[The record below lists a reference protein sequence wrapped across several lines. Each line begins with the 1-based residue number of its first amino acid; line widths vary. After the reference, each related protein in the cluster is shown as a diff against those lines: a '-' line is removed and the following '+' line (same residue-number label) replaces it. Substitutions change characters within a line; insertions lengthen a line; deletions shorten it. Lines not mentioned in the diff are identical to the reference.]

1 MTMSRL
7 PTPASKS
14 VAAGRSGPRNHPP
27 PQINAA
33 MRCDTAFRIVAQ
45 RHLASLGTNRE
56 ATCEGD
62 PIALHQMRVALT
74 HLRSSILFFSPM
86 VDDAITERIRDE
98 LKWLNRQLGAVRDL
112 DVAIERI
119 AAASPKLPQTLAHFQ
134 LWQEKRAEGHR
145 QLTRSLRSARYRRL
159 VERTLG
165 WIENGPWCTK
175 TAKQAARRRATP
187 IVDYAA
193 DKLAQ
198 WQAKLLKKCG
208 RLRRMGARKR
218 HRLRLLNKK
227 LTSSIDSLA
236 DLFSD
241 KRFLMQKTALKHL
254 RKAQRSLGLLN
265 DDVRSR
271 ALAAALREEGVATP
285 LEFLKPKA
293 EKRLLRATQEAYRKL
308 AALKAWK

>member
-14 VAAGRSGPRNHPP
+14 VPLRKSGPRSHPL
-27 PQINAA
+27 PQLNVAV
-33 MRCDTAFRIVAQ
+33 RCDTAFRIVAR
-45 RHLASLGTNRE
+45 RHFASLGTNRE

-62 PIALHQMRVALT
+62 PIALHQMRAALT
-74 HLRSSILFFSPM
+74 HLRTSILFFSPM

-98 LKWLNRQLGAVRDL
+98 LKWLNSELGAVRDL

-119 AAASPKLPQTLAHFQ
+119 AAANPKLSQARPHFQ
-134 LWQEKRAEGHR
+134 SWQEKRAEGHR
-145 QLTRSLRSARYRRL
+145 QLTHSLRSARYRRL
-159 VERTLG
+159 VERTSG

-187 IVDYAA
+187 IAA
-193 DKLAQ
+193 YSLDKLAQ
-198 WQAKLLKKCG
+198 WEEKLLKKC
-208 RLRRMGARKR
+208 RKLRSMGAKKR

-227 LTSSIDSLA
+227 LTCSIDSLA

-241 KRFLMQKTALKHL
+241 KRFSKQQTALKHL
-254 RKAQRSLGLLN
+254 RKAQRCLGQLN
-265 DDVRSR
+265 DDVRGP
-271 ALAAALREEGVATP
+271 ALAAALRQDGVETS
-285 LEFLKPKA
+285 LEFLTPKDR
-293 EKRLLRATQEAYRKL
+293 KRLLSATEEAYQKL

>member
-1 MTMSRL
+1 MSRL

-14 VAAGRSGPRNHPP
+14 VPPRKSGPRNHPP
-27 PQINAA
+27 PQINSA

-45 RHLASLGTNRE
+45 RHFASLGANRE

-74 HLRSSILFFSPM
+74 HLHTSMLFFSPM

-119 AAASPKLPQTLAHFQ
+119 AAANPKLPQTLPHFQ
-134 LWQEKRAEGHR
+134 LWQEERAEAHR
-145 QLTRSLRSARYRRL
+145 QLTRSLRSSRYRRL
-159 VERTLG
+159 LERTLG

-175 TAKQAARRRATP
+175 TGKQAARRRATP
-187 IVDYAA
+187 IADYAV
-193 DKLAQ
+193 DKSVQ
-198 WQAKLLKKCG
+198 WEEKLLKRCG
-208 RLRRMGARKR
+208 KLRSMGAKKR

-227 LTSSIDSLA
+227 LTSSIYSLT
-236 DLFSD
+236 DLFSN
-241 KRFLMQKTALKHL
+241 KRFLKQKTALKHL
-254 RKAQRSLGLLN
+254 RKAQRCLGQLN
-265 DDVRSR
+265 DDVRGR
-271 ALAAALREEGVATP
+271 ALAAALREEGVATS
-285 LEFLKPKA
+285 LEFLTPKD
-293 EKRLLRATQEAYRKL
+293 EKRLLSATEEAYRKL